1 MQNALLYGLKA
12 KIAIED
18 FAWEKW
24 SRVVIVLGII
34 AVVSSPLANINQA
47 NLLLMAWQTQRSTIP
62 KPGLK
67 RNQGE
72 EKLKTNFPTGNNFY
86 IQHSVNVYLHD
97 ASSCLQPLGRVVTPD
112 VPALSSVIGGF
123 VSSTPTSTLP
133 QPPLLL
139 WHFSDIGLQLPVW
152 VIFFPVN
159 QTAFAINIFLIT
171 DKWKCY
177 FLKSATFI
185 FLLGCTW
192 HCARV

>member
-1 MQNALLYGLKA
+1 MTNP
-12 KIAIED
+12 KID
-18 FAWEKW
+18 N
-24 SRVVIVLGII
+24 
-34 AVVSSPLANINQA
+34 P
-47 NLLLMAWQTQRSTIP
+47 QTRSQ
-62 KPGLK
+62 KK
-67 RNQGE
+67 SGE

-86 IQHSVNVYLHD
+86 IQHSVNVHIHD

-139 WHFSDIGLQLPVW
+139 WHFSDIGFQLPVW

-192 HCARV
+192 HCTRV